1 MCQVQ
6 CEKCRQY
13 QHADCVGFD
22 VTDPYRGEYYCPHC
36 WYTLPPC
43 ESKATLI
50 VSPASIAYQWIDEMK
65 RHLSADI
72 KVLFYRGTKTS
83 GYIQP
88 RQLASNYDIVVTTY
102 GVLQSET
109 NYVDLP
115 HNNSTD
121 GRRFRNAKRWMA
133 VPAVLPCINWWR
145 ICLDEAQ
152 MIETTTTRTAEMAR
166 RLSGMVTPNHL
177 FSDCCFDI
185 DCVVTP
191 RAPKRQFKK
200 RQKKWVQ

>member
-1 MCQVQ
+1 MVQVQ

-36 WYTLPPC
+36 WYTMPPC

-115 HNNSTD
+115 HNNSTE

-166 RLSGMVTPNHL
+166 RLSG
-177 FSDCCFDI
+177 
-185 DCVVTP
+185 VVTKATLLYLIFQY
-191 RAPKRQFKK
+191 RLCR
-200 RQKKWVQ
+200 